1 MSSTNR
7 VLSTVAVLS
16 VLRRTIDS
24 GCGVTA
30 QPRPANAT
38 CRHPA
43 IVTAAALQNTLTRP
57 LCQRSLRRMPVQ
69 AFAHVRCRMPCRVR
83 ADAHWCKRCS
93 GETPPPLP
101 LPADAWCKRTTYRFD
116 TRERP
121 TESHARALACGR
133 CVLHSLSAS
142 LRAAACDAFHA
153 IYNVARAIHVTSS
166 IAYIRKCSML
176 RTRGVDGMQW
186 HAAFT
191 AGGDPAAR

>member
-83 ADAHWCKRCS
+83 ADAHRCKRCS
-93 GETPPPLP
+93 GETPPPP
-101 LPADAWCKRTTYRFD
+101 PADAALMQTYNV
-116 TRERP
+116 P
-121 TESHARALACGR
+121 ISHQRSAECSRMLEC
-133 CVLHSLSAS
+133 SLSAAYLVHHFVS
-142 LRAAACDAFHA
+142 QAACDHSAPLWQYTTCTCHTC
-153 IYNVARAIHVTSS
+153 NLSVHMS
-166 IAYIRKCSML
+166 
-176 RTRGVDGMQW
+176 
-186 HAAFT
+186 
-191 AGGDPAAR
+191 